1 MLTLSVTAVIALP
14 RALGLSRALAAD
26 VSERQSDVVIIPF
39 LRDGTQGAVTVT
51 LERVNDPAAI
61 GKHPSAGG
69 FPCCTAEVDFPGKGY
84 RALFGWVQLVRS
96 TDNSSAGAAFDMDPF
111 YLFEDAPSPYAL
123 FGINPTL
130 FDAPS
135 RIKRCPLTW
144 TAHSYLAWTPMYDT
158 DRRVPPLVGFSWGF
172 NIDSASRITLQQVQ
186 SLTAAD
192 WDVHVPY
199 LGTSHPG
206 WVLDESKARQ

>member
-1 MLTLSVTAVIALP
+1 M
-14 RALGLSRALAAD
+14 
-26 VSERQSDVVIIPF
+26 IIPF